1 MLEVNRVWR
10 TRVIRS
16 GWWRVPDA
24 AVAAPRDDGQDP
36 TDFLIGMLV
45 PPADY
50 WPRVREVLDRHGI
63 LHSVGA
69 AGYLTSRSPAIASP
83 GPERKSSAARQV

>member
-1 MLEVNRVWR
+1 MPPWPYRAKLY
-10 TRVIRS
+10 
-16 GWWRVPDA
+16 
-24 AVAAPRDDGQDP
+24 DGQDP
-36 TDFLIGMLV
+36 TDFLMGMLV
-45 PPADY
+45 PPAGY

-63 LHSVGA
+63 LHTVGA

>member
-1 MLEVNRVWR
+1 MADKGDLVRVVARPRCRRGR
-10 TRVIRS
+10 T
-16 GWWRVPDA
+16 
-24 AVAAPRDDGQDP
+24 APSCDGQDP
-36 TDFLIGMLV
+36 TDFLNGMLV

-63 LHSVGA
+63 LHTVGA

-83 GPERKSSAARQV
+83 GPERKSSAARQM